1 MSETAVN
8 LHLVAGW
15 IANTLALLFA
25 SAALL
30 HLAAPGFLLRG
41 YRNRGYGHGF
51 HYAVGIAL
59 GLAALFLAIAET
71 RIWGGILGAMILFVT
86 TTSLLNR
93 EKYLCA
99 APMILLM
106 IALAPALA

>member
-1 MSETAVN
+1 MSEAALN

-15 IANTLALLFA
+15 IATALALLFGA
-25 SAALL
+25 AALL
-30 HLAAPGFLLRG
+30 HLVAPGFLLRG

-59 GLAALFLAIAET
+59 ALAAVFLAIAET
-71 RIWGGILGAMILFVT
+71 RVWGGILGAMILFFTAV
-86 TTSLLNR
+86 SLLNR

-99 APMILLM
+99 APVILLM
-106 IALAPALA
+106 IALAPAMA